1 MTSGN
6 PRRAVCGTFYVV
18 ARNLA
23 VRPPTTRRPKLDA
36 VGARPLGTVRGT
48 ITVSALSVGVLA
60 GECDITYVTSM
71 ARGSSGRVVLVVE
84 PELKQ
89 ELYVE
94 LARRGLTLKAWFIDQ
109 ATRFIETSRQPSLFP
124 NEDIDSRRPQVP
136 SGTPS
141 PVDEDSE

>member
-1 MTSGN
+1 MEVIRGDSHRMGE
-6 PRRAVCGTFYVV
+6 ASAFQI
-18 ARNLA
+18 ARGCN
-23 VRPPTTRRPKLDA
+23 
-36 VGARPLGTVRGT
+36 
-48 ITVSALSVGVLA
+48 
-60 GECDITYVTSM
+60 ITYVTCM

-109 ATRFIETSRQPSLFP
+109 ATRFLETSRQPSLFT
-124 NEDIDSRRPQVP
+124 EDIDSHRPQVP

-141 PVDEDSE
+141 SAEGDSE

>member
-1 MTSGN
+1 M
-6 PRRAVCGTFYVV
+6 
-18 ARNLA
+18 
-23 VRPPTTRRPKLDA
+23 
-36 VGARPLGTVRGT
+36 
-48 ITVSALSVGVLA
+48 
-60 GECDITYVTSM
+60 
-71 ARGSSGRVVLVVE
+71 LVVE

-109 ATRFIETSRQPSLFP
+109 ATRFIERSRQPSLFP

-141 PVDEDSE
+141 PADEDSE

>member
-1 MTSGN
+1 M
-6 PRRAVCGTFYVV
+6 A
-18 ARNLA
+18 
-23 VRPPTTRRPKLDA
+23 
-36 VGARPLGTVRGT
+36 
-48 ITVSALSVGVLA
+48 VSALSVGVLA
-60 GECDITYVTSM
+60 EECDITYVTSM

-109 ATRFIETSRQPSLFP
+109 ATRFIETSRQPSLFS

-141 PVDEDSE
+141 PADEDSE